1 MANYPGAVAFFKQS
15 LRSSA
20 ESKIQET
27 MSRPMSHTKAIALN
41 HLDFAA
47 LLVSRVCH
55 DLVSPVGAVVN
66 GLEVLED
73 ETDMAMRADALR
85 LVAASA
91 EQAAARLQFARIAFG
106 AAGSA
111 GAELDLAEVGRI
123 TSGLLKGGKVELVWK
138 AEAVNWPKDWAKLLM
153 NAVLVAADCLPR
165 GGRVHVETGGD
176 ATAPKFVIRAA
187 GTIARLTPEVEW
199 ALKGE
204 PVAPLDGRSIQP
216 YLTFHLSQ
224 GLALALSVG
233 VAEGEVRFAAG

>member
-1 MANYPGAVAFFKQS
+1 
-15 LRSSA
+15 
-20 ESKIQET
+20 
-27 MSRPMSHTKAIALN
+27 MSQAKAIALN
-41 HLDFAA
+41 DLDFAA

-123 TSGLLKGGKVELVWK
+123 MMGLLKGGKVELVWQ
-138 AEAVNWPKDWAKLLM
+138 ADVVNWPKDWAKLLM

-165 GGRVHVETGGD
+165 GGKVVVETGGD
-176 ATAPKFVIRAA
+176 AQTPSFAIRAT
-187 GTIARLTPEVEW
+187 GTTTRVTTEVEQ
-199 ALKGE
+199 ALVGE
-204 PVAPLDGRSIQP
+204 STAGLDGRSIQP
-216 YLTFHLSQ
+216 YLTYKL
-224 GLALALSVG
+224 GKTLAVSLHVAVG
-233 VAEGEVRFAAG
+233 EGEIRLTAG